1 MDFRLDS
8 YCGLYCGACDVLI
21 ANWNGTIDELAQ
33 AWDMHPDDLR
43 CWGCKSDTVCIYCT
57 DCTIRQCAQSR
68 QIEFCFEC
76 EDFPCDGLMAFR
88 RDGNSHH
95 ALVLHNLRFIRG
107 QGLDRWLEAQ
117 QARWTCPT
125 CQTGYGWYDQKCPNC
140 GVTVYDCESEA
151 KKLIDD

>member
-76 EDFPCDGLMAFR
+76 EDFPCDVHYQQEIF
-88 RDGNSHH
+88 SHK
-95 ALVLHNLRFIRG
+95 L
-107 QGLDRWLEAQ
+107 LDIIKGMKAQLEQ
-117 QARWTCPT
+117 
-125 CQTGYGWYDQKCPNC
+125 
-140 GVTVYDCESEA
+140 
-151 KKLIDD
+151 